1 MNKYVYPTIVS
12 LMLILMIGL
21 ITQGPFTTR
30 SLIPDVVAQQEEGI
44 CEGESGAAYG
54 LCYAYCYHM
63 DCGIGGEPQ
72 ASPEACLKVAEN
84 FRRITNRSVPCE
96 RLTPY

>member
-30 SLIPDVVAQQEEGI
+30 SLIPDVVAQAQGL
-44 CEGESGAAYG
+44 CGRESGAAYG
-54 LCYAYCYHM
+54 LCNAYCVHM
-63 DCGIGGEPQ
+63 ECESKEPQ
-72 ASPEACLKVAEN
+72 ASDKACKKVAER
-84 FRRITNRSVPCE
+84 FFDITG
-96 RLTPY
+96 RLLNCLSY

>member
-30 SLIPDVVAQQEEGI
+30 SLIPDGVAQEAQGGV
-44 CEGESGAAYG
+44 CDGEVDAAAFA
-54 LCYAYCYHM
+54 LCNAYCYYM
-63 DCGIGGEPQ
+63 NCGSAESQGLQ
-72 ASPEACLKVAEN
+72 NACEKVAEN
-84 FRRITNRSVPCE
+84 FHRITSRSVPCE
-96 RLTPY
+96 VTY

>member
-30 SLIPDVVAQQEEGI
+30 SLIPDVVARPEGI
-44 CEGESGAAYG
+44 CDRELGAAYG
-54 LCYAYCYHM
+54 LCKAYCEHM
-63 DCGIGGEPQ
+63 DCDADFPQ
-72 ASPEACLKVAEN
+72 ASDEACLKVAEQ
-84 FRRITNRSVPCE
+84 FLHITGDNINCLS
-96 RLTPY
+96 Y

>member
-30 SLIPDVVAQQEEGI
+30 SLIPDVVAQPEGI
-44 CEGESGAAYG
+44 CDDESGAAYG
-54 LCYAYCYHM
+54 LCKAYCEYM
-63 DCGIGGEPQ
+63 DCNGREPQ
-72 ASPEACLKVAEN
+72 ASLDACLKVAER
-84 FRRITNRSVPCE
+84 FEYMTGGKDISSIC
-96 RLTPY
+96 TPY